1 MGIMQ
6 HPLFICAAAL
16 FAVLPSLAAT
26 NIIEKVTPDKPLRYE
41 KRNGRL
47 EVRSLITLSKA
58 RKIGDETLDAGL
70 ETLASDVSGKACDVV
85 LFNTFAQPR
94 TAIATVSSQ
103 DASVQILDAAGTA
116 VPCQRSGQ
124 EIHFLAS
131 VPGFGYARYRV
142 VPSGGGAVPAV
153 PSAECGDNFCSNRYY
168 DVTFGPGGITRL
180 FDRELG
186 RNIVQNEKY
195 AFGDI
200 YEVTYSG
207 NGAGEFVRI
216 RGVDGGFAVLSFPHK
231 S

>member
-70 ETLASDVSGKACDVV
+70 ETLASDLSGKACDVV

-103 DASVQILDAAGTA
+103 DSRIPGTA
-116 VPCQRSGQ
+116 PESSCGSGMSMALRGRAWP
-124 EIHFLAS
+124 HTAKT
-131 VPGFGYARYRV
+131 
-142 VPSGGGAVPAV
+142 
-153 PSAECGDNFCSNRYY
+153 GD
-168 DVTFGPGGITRL
+168 
-180 FDRELG
+180 
-186 RNIVQNEKY
+186 
-195 AFGDI
+195 
-200 YEVTYSG
+200 
-207 NGAGEFVRI
+207 
-216 RGVDGGFAVLSFPHK
+216 
-231 S
+231 

>member
-1 MGIMQ
+1 MGSMQ
-6 HPLFICAAAL
+6 RLLFVCVAAL

-103 DASVQILDAAGTA
+103 DASVQVLDAAGTA
-116 VPCQRSGQ
+116 VSCQRRGDPAPCRDGGNRQ
-124 EIHFLAS
+124 DRDREAS
-131 VPGFGYARYRV
+131 VQGLPRRQVQHHRGGAGRPRGGPRRHAHPASRPPRDRDGENLPVIRACGTDHLQVAHLFFRTG
-142 VPSGGGAVPAV
+142 SGGIVK
-153 PSAECGDNFCSNRYY
+153 SA
-168 DVTFGPGGITRL
+168 
-180 FDRELG
+180 
-186 RNIVQNEKY
+186 K
-195 AFGDI
+195 
-200 YEVTYSG
+200 
-207 NGAGEFVRI
+207 
-216 RGVDGGFAVLSFPHK
+216 FPCLR
-231 S
+231 